1 MEVDEHTSPSNVE
14 HVLTEL
20 SSQAATIN
28 KHEQILTEILHL
40 KPLQSHHLSSYLK
53 LLQSYQPSLK
63 VPLSQVHQQDSYSPL
78 RGMMGTQRGVEDTV
92 YSYFPIAA

>member
-63 VPLSQVHQQDSYSPL
+63 VPLRSTSRTPTRAETSSPWE
-78 RGMMGTQRGVEDTV
+78 VW
-92 YSYFPIAA
+92 